1 MNPTT
6 TATTYR
12 MNANRCMKVLSKGGA
27 RLCRANK
34 VLDRHGSTESR
45 PTDPRAG
52 SQGWPCSTRPGARL
66 VLVALVIL
74 LSFELCPWSFTAP
87 AAPRPNIILIM
98 ADDMGFSDIGCYGGE
113 IRTPNIDR
121 LAAEGLR
128 FTQFYN
134 NAKCTTTR
142 ACLLSGM
149 YPRNSGNSIPRDI
162 PTIAEAMRAAG
173 YQTGMS
179 GKWHLGNQAP
189 QRPIDRG
196 FDEYYGLMDGAVN
209 YFNPAQPD
217 PGFKGGKARTFG
229 HNDELI
235 HSFPTNFYTTDFFTS
250 HTIET
255 IQRFAKA
262 GKPFFIHLAFNSP
275 HYPLHAWPEDIAKY
289 RGKYKMGWEELRRQR
304 HARQLAMGLLDPKWK
319 LSPTDSKAYDWA
331 GANQDWE
338 DLRMA
343 TYAAMV
349 DRMDQNIGKVLKTL
363 DDLGIANNTLVLF
376 LSDNGGCTEEPGGR
390 DDTKQPGIVS
400 TYTAVGPAWGWAQNT
415 PFRRYKSWVN
425 EGGISTPF
433 IVRWPGHVK
442 AGSMTGQPGHIIDV
456 LPTCLEL
463 AGAKFGVPSR
473 TARDGPGA
481 PAKAGTP
488 NLEGRSLAPI
498 LRGETRPPPEEL
510 CWEWSGNCAIR
521 HGKWKLIWDTLIKP
535 TRWELYDLE
544 ADRTE
549 LHNLADAKP
558 ALVKELSDAYARRA
572 NATGRKLPG
581 AKGKKSAEE

>member
-1 MNPTT
+1 METSAQTLFRHEIMP
-6 TATTYR
+6 
-12 MNANRCMKVLSKGGA
+12 LGGNEGA
-27 RLCRANK
+27 VKIIQGCRAPAQRRR
-34 VLDRHGSTESR
+34 VLCSSGAGAPRSFGCGS
-45 PTDPRAG
+45 A
-52 SQGWPCSTRPGARL
+52 A
-66 VLVALVIL
+66 L
-74 LSFELCPWSFTAP
+74 LSLMAFAL
-87 AAPRPNIILIM
+87 AAVWLSAAHAADTRPNILLIM

-113 IRTPNIDR
+113 IQTPNLDR
-121 LAAEGLR
+121 LAREGLR

-142 ACLLSGM
+142 ASLLSGM
-149 YPRNSGNSIPRDI
+149 YPRKNGDSIPREI
-162 PTIAEAMRAAG
+162 PTIAETMRAAG

-179 GKWHLGNQAP
+179 GKWHLGSQSP
-189 QRPIDRG
+189 QRPFDRG

-209 YFNPAQPD
+209 FFNPAQPD
-217 PGFKGGKARTFG
+217 PAFKGGKVRVFG
-229 HNDELI
+229 HNDQLI
-235 HSFPTNFYTTDFFTS
+235 HAFPTNFYTTDFFAA

-255 IQRFAKA
+255 MQRFASN

-319 LSPTDSKAYDWA
+319 LSPTDDKAYAWA
-331 GANQDWE
+331 TANQDWE

-363 DDLGIANNTLVLF
+363 QELGLADNTLVMF

-390 DDTKQPGIVS
+390 DASQQPGIAS

-433 IVRWPGHVK
+433 IVRWPGHVMP
-442 AGSMTGQPGHIIDV
+442 GTMTGQVGHIIDI
-456 LPTCLEL
+456 LPTCLEV
-463 AGAKFGVPSR
+463 AGAKPVAEINGAR
-473 TARDGPGA
+473 TAP
-481 PAKAGTP
+481 
-488 NLEGRSLAPI
+488 LEGRSLAPI
-498 LRGETRPPPEEL
+498 FRGESRPPADEL
-510 CWEWSGNCAIR
+510 CWEWAGNCAIR
-521 HGKWKLIWDTLIKP
+521 RDRWKLVWDTLNQAKQ
-535 TRWELYDLE
+535 WELYDLA

-549 LHNLADAKP
+549 LQDRAREKP
-558 ALVKELSDAYARRA
+558 EVIGELRAAYEKWARRL
-572 NATGRKLPG
+572 GRKIPG
-581 AKGKKSAEE
+581 TKGKNPAD